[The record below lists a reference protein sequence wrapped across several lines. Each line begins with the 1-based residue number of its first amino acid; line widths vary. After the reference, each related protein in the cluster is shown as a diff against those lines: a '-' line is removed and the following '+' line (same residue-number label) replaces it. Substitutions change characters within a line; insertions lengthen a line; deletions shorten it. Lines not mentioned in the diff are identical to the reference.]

1 MKIAL
6 LGDTHFGARGDNI
19 HFHRYF
25 KKFYDNVFFPYL
37 EEHNINRVIQFG
49 DIFDRRKYINF
60 HSLQLCKEYF
70 FDKLKEKKIPAWILT
85 GNHDTYFKNTNNV
98 NSPNL
103 LLQEYDNLA
112 LINEPVDIT
121 IDGLDLLLVP
131 WMCLDN
137 HQMCMDAMKNTK
149 SQIVIGHFE
158 IKGFEMH
165 IGAFCDKG
173 LNEDIFNKFDTVL
186 SGHFHHKSNRKNITY
201 VGTPYE
207 MTWSDFEDPKGFHIL
222 DTETREIE
230 YVRNPYTMFHKV
242 WYDDSNASMDEILAQ
257 DVEKYNGC
265 IVKVIIKNKLNP
277 VWFDMFIEKIEKSGV
292 VDMQIVEDHLNL
304 NLEDDED
311 IISEAEDTP
320 TILSKYIDSL
330 DIKADKKQLENLLR
344 SLYNE
349 ALTLG

>member
-1 MKIAL
+1 
-6 LGDTHFGARGDNI
+6 
-19 HFHRYF
+19 
-25 KKFYDNVFFPYL
+25 
-37 EEHNINRVIQFG
+37 
-49 DIFDRRKYINF
+49 
-60 HSLQLCKEYF
+60 
-70 FDKLKEKKIPAWILT
+70 
-85 GNHDTYFKNTNNV
+85 
-98 NSPNL
+98 
-103 LLQEYDNLA
+103 
-112 LINEPVDIT
+112 
-121 IDGLDLLLVP
+121 
-131 WMCLDN
+131 
-137 HQMCMDAMKNTK
+137 
-149 SQIVIGHFE
+149 
-158 IKGFEMH
+158 
-165 IGAFCDKG
+165 
-173 LNEDIFNKFDTVL
+173 
-186 SGHFHHKSNRKNITY
+186 
-201 VGTPYE
+201 